1 MHIPHI
7 NLYIHIKDV
16 NTGDNFECT
25 LGDDA
30 SAKVTY
36 ERSSKTVKSSGG
48 AFSEVTNTT
57 TYSTKISI
65 HNKHQFAITDLI
77 VRDVVPTCDDKRVK
91 IVLRKPAGLA
101 DAKDGQLVNLDNGLR
116 VVWERVVDGK
126 GGEKEGK
133 FEWKWRVGNGSKINL
148 EAEWE
153 VKVPGD
159 ICWVETF

>member
-1 MHIPHI
+1 M
-7 NLYIHIKDV
+7 

-30 SAKVTY
+30 STKVTY

-57 TYSTKISI
+57 TYTSKISI

-77 VRDVVPTCDDKRVK
+77 VRDVVPICDDKRVQ

-101 DAKDGQLVNLDNGLR
+101 DAKDGQSVDLNNGLR
-116 VVWERVVDGK
+116 VAWEKVVDGK

-133 FEWKWRVGNGSKINL
+133 FEWRWRVGNGSKINL

-153 VKVPGD
+153 VKAPGD
-159 ICWVETF
+159 VCWVETF